1 MYNVEI
7 RRPII
12 GDYEELH
19 QLFHTVIVDTF
30 AREGLSE
37 LTGDIENEIET
48 KKQYLK

>member
-19 QLFHTVIVDTF
+19 RLFHTVIIDT
-30 AREGLSE
+30 
-37 LTGDIENEIET
+37 
-48 KKQYLK
+48 